1 MTRLSLEIEGKKVT
15 WETLSDVP
23 YDEELINAFIGLMVS
38 HTFIEKGV
46 LNSMERIVEERK
58 PDGLAI

>member
-15 WETLSDVP
+15 WETLSDTP
-23 YDEELINAFIGLMVS
+23 YDEELINAFVGLMVS

-46 LNSMERIVEERK
+46 LNSMQRIVEERK
-58 PDGLAI
+58 PDGLAL

>member
-15 WETLSDVP
+15 WETLSDAP

>member
-15 WETLSDVP
+15 WETLSDTP

-58 PDGLAI
+58 PDGLGV